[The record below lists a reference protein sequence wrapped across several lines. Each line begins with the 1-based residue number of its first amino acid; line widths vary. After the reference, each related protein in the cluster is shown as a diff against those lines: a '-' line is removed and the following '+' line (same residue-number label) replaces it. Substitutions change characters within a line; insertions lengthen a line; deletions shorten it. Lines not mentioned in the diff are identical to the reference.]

1 MPKKAEQHNL
11 VRKEPLIER
20 QRKLWQVA
28 EAIELAAHRN
38 QPLNYELSK
47 CLWVALHKICRG
59 EDANEALNVDAR
71 QGERKDG
78 FRQEMH
84 KKIVTGAIATSTQSE
99 VPKKTNVAIEEVSQ
113 ALPLVKKSTARKTWN
128 SKSTDRKPHFSFG
141 KK

>member
-1 MPKKAEQHNL
+1 MHKKAEQHKPA
-11 VRKEPLIER
+11 RKEPLIER
-20 QRKLWQVA
+20 QRQLWQLA

-38 QPLNYELSK
+38 QPLGYELSK
-47 CLWVALHKICRG
+47 LLWVALHKICRG

-78 FRQEMH
+78 FRQVMH
-84 KKIVTGAIATSTQSE
+84 KKMIMGAIATSTQSE
-99 VPKKTNVAIEEVSQ
+99 APKKTNVAIEEVSK